1 MVDPHGLLQQLE
13 HSIWVLQ
20 KVNLVFDGR
29 SNELDRKAGTLQRTD
44 YVFKQ
49 PKSESTQFFDGLAVI
64 LTVVVRADVG
74 CFGDLSIDAIADIWF
89 REVKNELLLL
99 QTWQIHQQYYSHFI
113 HTNLLQVLHTQ
124 RRELWP

>member
-1 MVDPHGLLQQLE
+1 M
-13 HSIWVLQ
+13 LQ

-74 CFGDLSIDAIADIWF
+74 CFGDLSIDAIADI
-89 REVKNELLLL
+89 
-99 QTWQIHQQYYSHFI
+99 
-113 HTNLLQVLHTQ
+113 
-124 RRELWP
+124 